1 MKKYCYTFHQFFNYC
16 EMTKQLT
23 EYCNFTSLNP
33 KKNWSG
39 GGGGGGGGG
48 AGARGR
54 LSHHAG
60 KRRRPKCSLDM

>member
-39 GGGGGGGGG
+39 GGGEGEW
-48 AGARGR
+48 RGR
-54 LSHHAG
+54 GGDYPIMLANVVVQNVA
-60 KRRRPKCSLDM
+60 

>member
-33 KKNWSG
+33 KNNWSG
-39 GGGGGGGGG
+39 GGGGGEGGGG
-48 AGARGR
+48 GGDYPNMLANVVVQNVA
-54 LSHHAG
+54 
-60 KRRRPKCSLDM
+60 

>member
-16 EMTKQLT
+16 EMTKQVT

-33 KKNWSG
+33 KKNWSAG
-39 GGGGGGGGG
+39 GGGGGGM

-54 LSHHAG
+54 LSQHAG